1 MPILLATDLIPSSV
15 IYFYLVSSSEASG
28 GMRLTAMMTN
38 RQLASKQK
46 KSVSWLNIKSIHVHI
61 IILSLGQLSL
71 KQNRSLYAKY
81 VAFV

>member
-1 MPILLATDLIPSSV
+1 M
-15 IYFYLVSSSEASG
+15 

-46 KSVSWLNIKSIHVHI
+46 KSVSWLNIKSIHVRV

>member
-1 MPILLATDLIPSSV
+1 M
-15 IYFYLVSSSEASG
+15 

-46 KSVSWLNIKSIHVHI
+46 EKSVSWLNINCIHVHI
-61 IILSLGQLSL
+61 IILSSGQLSL

>member
-1 MPILLATDLIPSSV
+1 M
-15 IYFYLVSSSEASG
+15 

-46 KSVSWLNIKSIHVHI
+46 KSVSWLNINSIHVRI